1 MSTAIAERES
11 PMAAVRGVLEGAVAG
26 RGGALFLVGEA
37 GLGKTSLLDH
47 AVLVAGG
54 RFEVGVGRADVA
66 EGALPFGLVGQALE
80 PLLGPEVLIGGGE
93 RGGYV
98 TVASRLYSI
107 LERLRVVAV
116 RPLLIALDDAHWA
129 DPDSLTLLRVLCRRL
144 SRLPVALVVTAR
156 PWPPE
161 MARAADELS
170 HEGLARLE
178 RLVPLSAE
186 GSIAILAARVG
197 HVASPE
203 EIQSAVA
210 ACAGN
215 PLLLDHVASDLLAG
229 RALPSGGEGSG
240 SWARRL
246 LLSRFTGVSGASS
259 AYLRAASV
267 LGGRFRPEVAAEIAA
282 LKPAEAALAL
292 DALAAAGLVA
302 DAGDGWACF
311 SHHLVRMA
319 VYDEAAPARAH
330 LHEAAFRTL
339 LARKA
344 PPAEA
349 AEHAVLARL
358 ADPAALATM
367 AEAGREALRGGAP
380 GTARRHLQA
389 YVGLGGPAS
398 SVEVLLDLAQALRAT
413 GDNQGAAALCEELL
427 GRAKLPVPV
436 RVAGLTELSQAE
448 FRAGHV
454 DAAAARLDEAVTLTE
469 GEPPELAAVVLVD
482 QAHLM
487 LLRSGPRAAFPLATR
502 ARAVAARAGDQT
514 RFLAEAAWGECA
526 YLGGDPDG
534 LEVAQGAA
542 RAARLAPR
550 STPEVA
556 QWSDPQVLYAELA
569 TWSERFVEAEDL
581 LTRVI
586 AEAERKR
593 YPMILF
599 ESQYHLVEVLC
610 RTGRLGDALVAAD
623 QLLESAELME
633 VALPLA
639 ICQKALVLLELGQL
653 EEAAGWCRRLE
664 ETSSET
670 DWLGRV
676 WSAGHCRRGVLALRR
691 GEAEAAAA
699 IFGRMEK
706 SAARAQLLEPCI
718 YPWAAPAI
726 SAYLACGREDDA
738 ARVVDWLE
746 PRAAALPASWPKAV
760 AAAGRAALAERGG
773 DLNGAA
779 EGFARAVSLHH
790 PAMPLARS
798 DTLTDYGSF
807 LLRHGQAAQARPVLA
822 EALALAEGCDAGW
835 HARQARVAWRRAG
848 GRGGTTPSGV
858 LTPQEQAVA
867 DLARA
872 GRTNREIA
880 AQLYL
885 SVNTVQTH
893 LAHVYRKLGINGRWQ
908 LIAGPE
914 AARE

>member
-11 PMAAVRGVLEGAVAG
+11 PMAAVRDLLEAAVAG

-47 AVLVAGG
+47 AVSVAGG
-54 RFEVGVGRADVA
+54 RLEVGVGRADVA
-66 EGALPFGLVGQALE
+66 EGALPFGLLGQALE

-93 RGGYV
+93 RGAYV
-98 TVASRLYSI
+98 TVASRLYAI
-107 LERLRVVAV
+107 LERLREVAV

-161 MARAADELS
+161 MAGAAEELS
-170 HEGLARLE
+170 HDGLARLE

-186 GSIAILAARVG
+186 GSIAVLAARVG

-203 EIQSAVA
+203 EIESAVA
-210 ACAGN
+210 ACGGN

-229 RALPSGGEGSG
+229 RALPSGGEENG

-282 LKPAEAALAL
+282 LEPAEAASAL
-292 DALAAAGLVA
+292 DALAGAGLVV
-302 DAGDGWACF
+302 DAGDGWARF

-319 VYDEAAPARAH
+319 VYDQAAPVRAH

-344 PPAEA
+344 PPAEV

-358 ADPAALATM
+358 ADPAALATL
-367 AEAGREALRGGAP
+367 AEAGREALRRGAP

-389 YVGLGGPAS
+389 YVDLGGPAS

-413 GDNQGAAALCEELL
+413 GDNQEAAALCEELL
-427 GRAKLPVPV
+427 GRPELPVPV

-454 DAAAARLDEAVTLTE
+454 DAAAARIDEAVTLTE
-469 GEPPELAAVVLVD
+469 AEPPELAAVVLVD
-482 QAHLM
+482 QAHLR
-487 LLRSGPRAAFPLATR
+487 LLRSGPRSAFPLATR
-502 ARAVAARAGDQT
+502 ARAVAAQAGDQT

-526 YLGGDPDG
+526 YLGGDPAG
-534 LEVAQGAA
+534 LEVAEGAA
-542 RAARLAPR
+542 RAARLTPR
-550 STPEVA
+550 STPEAA

-581 LTRVI
+581 LARVI

-593 YPMILF
+593 YPMTLF

-610 RTGRLGDALVAAD
+610 RTGRLGEALVAAD
-623 QLLESAELME
+623 QLLESAELMS

-639 ICQKALVLLELGQL
+639 VAQKALVLLELGQL
-653 EEAAGWCRRLE
+653 EEAAGWCHRLKD
-664 ETSSET
+664 TSAAT
-670 DWLGRV
+670 DGLGRV
-676 WSAGHCRRGVLALRR
+676 WSAAHCRRGVLALRQ
-691 GEAEAAAA
+691 GDPEAAAA
-699 IFGRMEK
+699 TFTLMER
-706 SAARAQLLEPCI
+706 SAARVQLLEPCI

-726 SAYLACGREDDA
+726 SAYLACGRDDDV

-746 PRAAALPASWPKAV
+746 PRAAALPGV
-760 AAAGRAALAERGG
+760 LAQGRGG
-773 DLNGAA
+773 
-779 EGFARAVSLHH
+779 
-790 PAMPLARS
+790 
-798 DTLTDYGSF
+798 
-807 LLRHGQAAQARPVLA
+807 
-822 EALALAEGCDAGW
+822 
-835 HARQARVAWRRAG
+835 RRASGSGRTPGRLRRRRQGVRPGRLAPPPGHASGQERHPYRLRLVPAPTRPG
-848 GRGGTTPSGV
+848 GRGP
-858 LTPQEQAVA
+858 
-867 DLARA
+867 A
-872 GRTNREIA
+872 GASR
-880 AQLYL
+880 
-885 SVNTVQTH
+885 SV
-893 LAHVYRKLGINGRWQ
+893 GR
-908 LIAGPE
+908 G
-914 AARE
+914 